1 MTFARPRD
9 LANDGGNL
17 GGRGSRMVR
26 GAGVRYTGGAFLGPA
41 VARNI
46 NPRTRNGDG
55 ALWKKEGPAHD
66 RLFR

>member
-1 MTFARPRD
+1 
-9 LANDGGNL
+9 
-17 GGRGSRMVR
+17 MVP
-26 GAGVRYTGGAFLGPA
+26 GTAVRYTDGAFLGPA
-41 VARNI
+41 VARNL